1 MTTQNI
7 FFTVREVI
15 KLLHTT
21 FLRNVRKKK
30 PNFTMLRV
38 NVGPK
43 SNQITIPKYS
53 LVELVSDFTY
63 RRT

>member
-1 MTTQNI
+1 M
-7 FFTVREVI
+7 FG
-15 KLLHTT
+15 
-21 FLRNVRKKK
+21 KKR

-38 NVGPK
+38 DVSPK

-53 LVELVSDFTY
+53 LVELVSDITY